1 MEENNMEQR
10 ILDAA
15 GRLFYRQGYANTS
28 TVQIAQEVGCNQAL
42 IHYYFRTK
50 ENLFRRIFTD
60 QVTSAWQVISRSI
73 EPNTT
78 TEQLI
83 THCVNMYFESLNNH
97 RELPFFVLQEL
108 VLNESR
114 RQYIRKSLVQTPMFS
129 MLLMQLSAILRK
141 DQEAGRIINID
152 PMDLVLNIASA
163 VVFTFIS
170 LPMYK
175 DIFNRT
181 SIEVDAYIE
190 HRKQE
195 IIRMLISSLRP

>member
-1 MEENNMEQR
+1 
-10 ILDAA
+10 
-15 GRLFYRQGYANTS
+15 
-28 TVQIAQEVGCNQAL
+28 
-42 IHYYFRTK
+42 
-50 ENLFRRIFTD
+50 
-60 QVTSAWQVISRSI
+60 
-73 EPNTT
+73 
-78 TEQLI
+78 
-83 THCVNMYFESLNNH
+83 MYFESLSNH

-141 DQEAGRIINID
+141 DQEAGHIINID